1 MTYSVEVSV
10 RVGRAPAEVLAYFT
24 QPDRY
29 TQWMGSEAK
38 LDPVPGGEYRL
49 RMPDGFEAAG
59 SYVAVDSPHQVSF
72 TWGFADEEAAAKTKN
87 PHGPTGATSASVMPA
102 GSTTVMVTLAGTGD
116 GATLVTLR
124 HDGLPTPELRDGHQV
139 AWDTYLP
146 RLAIAV
152 AGGDPGADPH
162 S

>member
-1 MTYSVEVSV
+1 MTYSVEISV
-10 RVGRAPAEVLAYFT
+10 QACLPAAEVFPYFT

-29 TQWMGSEAK
+29 IRWMGNEAK

-59 SYVAVDSPHQVSF
+59 RYVAVDPPHQVRF
-72 TWGFADEEAAAKTKN
+72 TWGFADDEAAAKTKN
-87 PHGPTGATSASVMPA
+87 PHGPSEATSASVMPA
-102 GSTTVMVTLAGTGD
+102 GSTTVTVTLADAGD
-116 GATLVTLR
+116 GTTLVTLR
-124 HDGLPTPELRDGHQV
+124 HDDLPTPELRDGHQV

-146 RLAIAV
+146 RLAVAA

>member
-1 MTYSVEVSV
+1 VSIS
-10 RVGRAPAEVLAYFT
+10 A
-24 QPDRY
+24 DRI
-29 TQWMGSEAK
+29 
-38 LDPVPGGEYRL
+38 
-49 RMPDGFEAAG
+49 
-59 SYVAVDSPHQVSF
+59 
-72 TWGFADEEAAAKTKN
+72 DEKM
-87 PHGPTGATSASVMPA
+87 MPA
-102 GSTTVMVTLAGTGD
+102 GSTTVTVTLAGTGD

-124 HDGLPTPELRDGHQV
+124 HDDLPTPELRDGHQA